1 MRSESDIAPN
11 VHDALSQ
18 VRRLRGALL
27 EKRLFRGY
35 SGRARIVSGLAAL
48 AGAAALASDR
58 LPETPAAWLGVWGAV
73 LALALLLN
81 YGGLLLWFL
90 SPAGG
95 ARDLRM
101 IRPAATALPALLT
114 GAALTFALARAGA
127 YDPLYGVWMACYGLA
142 HLPYRTQLPRGN
154 FSVGLFYLAAGVA
167 ALLAAP
173 GLFHRPW
180 AMGAVYFIGETAGGW
195 ALLTGRGEESEP

>member
-1 MRSESDIAPN
+1 MNSDSDIAPH

-18 VRRLRGALL
+18 VRRLRETVL

-48 AGAAALASDR
+48 AGAAALDSGR
-58 LPETPAAWLGVWGAV
+58 LPETNAAWLGVWGAV
-73 LALALLLN
+73 LALALALN
-81 YGGLLLWFL
+81 YGGLLLWFF
-90 SPAGG
+90 SPSGG

-114 GAALTFALARAGA
+114 GAALTVALVRIGA
-127 YDPLYGVWMACYGLA
+127 LDLLYGTWMACYGLA
-142 HLPYRTQLPRGN
+142 HLPYRTQLPRAN
-154 FSVGLFYLAAGVA
+154 FLVGLGYLVAGGL

-173 GLFHRPW
+173 GLFRQPW
-180 AMGAVYFIGETAGGW
+180 AMGAVYFVGETAGGW
-195 ALLTGRGEESEP
+195 ALLIDRPEESDA